1 MTSRRT
7 ALLLLVLPLAA
18 CSSGET
24 AENATSASTL
34 TSTSSP
40 SATTSTSPSLEAG
53 VRLDCLKASLGY
65 IPLKTALT
73 GSDADLISALQ
84 FAQAADPN
92 AAGETTQGKAAEL
105 ALAELGFRVA
115 TGHALATVNK
125 PPDRSALQQAYTAAA
140 SACQPF
146 GAAF

>member
-1 MTSRRT
+1 
-7 ALLLLVLPLAA
+7 LLLLVLPLAA

-24 AENATSASTL
+24 ATSASTS

-40 SATTSTSPSLEAG
+40 SSTTSTSPSLEAG